1 VSVRGYDVV
10 GVRSGSGLLDF
21 ILALLSDMGYGYNY
35 SIVSPNSIEI
45 L

>member
-21 ILALLSDMGYGYNY
+21 ILALLSDMGMGT
-35 SIVSPNSIEI
+35 II
-45 L
+45 LLCLQIL